1 MSATT
6 DADRNADAE
15 TTATY
20 KSVASI
26 DKINVAHDIVITDFK
41 DWRSN
46 AELLGDITGTM
57 NLPIPNGNAS
67 SSIFS
72 GNGGSKVGYEFV
84 H

>member
-6 DADRNADAE
+6 DADRNADAA
-15 TTATY
+15 TTATF

-26 DKINVAHDIVITDFK
+26 DKINVAHDIVIKDFK

-46 AELLGDITGTM
+46 SELLGDMTGIM
-57 NLPIPNGNAS
+57 NLPIPN
-67 SSIFS
+67 